1 MDLYVI
7 RRPSAW
13 ANVKEL
19 EAAGAKSAK
28 VGNDEMSDRVR
39 WIRSYVIKEPDGR
52 LDTVCIYQAR
62 DPESIREHARRVGM
76 PSDQIFPVVKTI
88 VVRADPERGKRRRLT
103 SVRRGERL
111 APLESAKR
119 EEQIHEHPSSA
130 SGQLRTRL
138 RRRQHDYHRGME
150 HRAVR

>member
-13 ANVKEL
+13 ANVQEL

-39 WIRSYVIKEPDGR
+39 WIRSYVVQEPGGR
-52 LDTVCIYQAR
+52 LGTVCVYQAR

-76 PSDQIFPVVKTI
+76 PGDQIFPVVKTI
-88 VVRADPERGKRRRLT
+88 VVPNYPVDA
-103 SVRRGERL
+103 
-111 APLESAKR
+111 SA
-119 EEQIHEHPSSA
+119 A
-130 SGQLRTRL
+130 
-138 RRRQHDYHRGME
+138 
-150 HRAVR
+150 A